1 MFRGVAL
8 LSLDS
13 KNRLAIPVK
22 FRDAIVSRS
31 GGHLILTADPHGCL
45 LLYPKPDWEPIAQK
59 LMELPSFEA
68 RSRLYQRLI
77 VGHAEDIEMDN
88 AGRILVSPVLRK
100 FAAIEKRV
108 SLVGQGNKF
117 EVWDEAQWDKQRE
130 EALAYN
136 GTPLTGV
143 LEGFSL

>member
-22 FRDAIVSRS
+22 FRDAILARS
-31 GGHLILTADPHGCL
+31 AGQLILTADPHGCL

-59 LMELPSFEA
+59 LMGLSSFEP
-68 RSRLYQRLI
+68 RSRHYQRLI
-77 VGHAEDIEMDN
+77 VGHAEDIEMDG

-100 FAAIEKRV
+100 FAAIDKRV

-117 EVWDEAQWDKQRE
+117 ELWDEAQWDKQRE
-130 EALAYN
+130 DALAYN
-136 GTPLTGV
+136 NAPLTGE